1 MLNTYSTTA
10 GGRGP
15 QSARRVWFD
24 LLDPT
29 AEEAARVADESGI
42 QVPSRESLQE
52 IEASSRVRA
61 DGKVLYLSMPL
72 ASADDPVSFV
82 AVPLGFVLSPQTLIT
97 VRYSE
102 LPAFTHVQEQLRA
115 SPHADSAGVFASLI
129 EAMVDYGADMLEKLS
144 SELAS
149 VSARAFSPTPPPRR
163 DPRARRT
170 LRVCLTEVGTA
181 GDRSSRIRESLLG
194 LQRITGFVSE
204 LGADWLAP
212 ELQVRLKT
220 VRQDLSSLVDF
231 EAHLAG
237 KTQFLLDAILGF
249 ISIEQNDIFKVL
261 TIVSVVGIPPT
272 LIASMYGMNFH
283 YMPELGWHY
292 GYAYGLGLIALSTLV
307 PIIWFK
313 RRGWW

>member
-1 MLNTYSTTA
+1 MLNTYSTA
-10 GGRGP
+10 ASGRGP

-29 AEEAARVADESGI
+29 PEETAHVAAECGI
-42 QVPSRESLQE
+42 QVPSRASLQE

-72 ASADDPVSFV
+72 ASADDPVSFSP
-82 AVPLGFVLSPQTLIT
+82 VPLGFVLSPQTLIT

-102 LPAFTHVQEQLRA
+102 LVAFTHVRELLKT

-129 EAMVDYGADMLEKLS
+129 EAMVDYGADMLEKLD

-149 VSARAFSPTPPPRR
+149 VSARAFGPRQTPQRGKR
-163 DPRARRT
+163 LTRA
-170 LRVCLTEVGTA
+170 LRGCLTEIGTA
-181 GDRSSRIRESLLG
+181 GDHSSRIRESLLG

-204 LGADWLAP
+204 LAADWLQP

-231 EAHLAG
+231 ESHLAG

-261 TIVSVVGIPPT
+261 TIASVIGIPPT

-283 YMPELGWHY
+283 YMPELSWHF

-307 PIIWFK
+307 PVIWFK